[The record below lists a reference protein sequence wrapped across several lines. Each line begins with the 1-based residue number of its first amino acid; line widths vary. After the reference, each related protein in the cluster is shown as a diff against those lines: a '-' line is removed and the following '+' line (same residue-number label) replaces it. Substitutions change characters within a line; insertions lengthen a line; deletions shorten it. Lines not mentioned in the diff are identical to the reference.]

1 MSSSGGQAVTGYDLS
16 SYALVLAVWGIC
28 WMLFG
33 SGLVYLLV
41 RYFAR
46 EDAEAEVPPTMSAPT
61 SLPAHAAMVE
71 RELVAAG
78 HT

>member
-1 MSSSGGQAVTGYDLS
+1 MTGYS
-16 SYALVLAVWGIC
+16 FAGYEAVLIIWGIV
-28 WMLFG
+28 WILFG

-46 EDAEAEVPPTMSAPT
+46 EDAEAEDQTPAIAEPT
-61 SLPAHAAMVE
+61 SEPARGVTVE

-78 HT
+78 R